1 MKTLTDKGIEKI
13 LTRFSESLDHA
24 TYQQGKVSV
33 SVDIYT
39 VDIQRNR
46 IKIYVLLGS
55 DVSGSIRDI
64 ALVDRDGDTV
74 AVAEREFVKPA
85 NKGIYSVFSYQIVE
99 TDDPDAPLL
108 GGDG

>member
-1 MKTLTDKGIEKI
+1 MRTLTDRGIEKI
-13 LTRFSESLDHA
+13 LARLSDSLDHA
-24 TYQQGKVSV
+24 TYQQGKRQV
-33 SVDIYT
+33 SVDIYKI
-39 VDIQRNR
+39 DIQRNR

-55 DVSGSIRDI
+55 DVSGSIRNI

-85 NKGIYSVFSYQIVE
+85 SKGIYSVFSYQIVE

-108 GGDG
+108 GGES

>member
-13 LTRFSESLDHA
+13 LARFSDSLDHA
-24 TYQQGKVSV
+24 AYQQGKRQV
-33 SVDIYT
+33 SVDIYKI
-39 VDIQRNR
+39 DIQRNR

-55 DVSGSIRDI
+55 DVSGSIRNI

-85 NKGIYSVFSYQIVE
+85 SKGIYSVFSYQSVE
-99 TDDPDAPLL
+99 RDDPDAPLL
-108 GGDG
+108 GGES

>member
-1 MKTLTDKGIEKI
+1 MRTLTDKGIEKI
-13 LTRFSESLDHA
+13 LARLSDSLDHA
-24 TYQQGKVSV
+24 TYQQGKRQV
-33 SVDIYT
+33 SVDIYKI
-39 VDIQRNR
+39 DIQRNR

-55 DVSGSIRDI
+55 DVSGPIRNI

-85 NKGIYSVFSYQIVE
+85 SKGIYSVFSYQIVE

-108 GGDG
+108 GGES

>member
-1 MKTLTDKGIEKI
+1 MRTLTDKGIEKI
-13 LTRFSESLDHA
+13 LARFSDSLDHA
-24 TYQQGKVSV
+24 TYQQGRRQV
-33 SVDIYT
+33 SVDIYKI
-39 VDIQRNR
+39 DIQQNR

-55 DVSGSIRDI
+55 DVSGSIRNI

-85 NKGIYSVFSYQIVE
+85 SKGIYSVFSYQIVE

-108 GGDG
+108 GGEG

>member
-1 MKTLTDKGIEKI
+1 MRTLTDKGIEKI
-13 LTRFSESLDHA
+13 LARLSDSLDHA
-24 TYQQGKVSV
+24 TYQQGKRQV
-33 SVDIYT
+33 SVDIYKI
-39 VDIQRNR
+39 DIQRNC

-55 DVSGSIRDI
+55 DVSGSIRNI

-85 NKGIYSVFSYQIVE
+85 SKGIYSVFSYQIVE

-108 GGDG
+108 GGES